1 MLCLDDSIADV
12 FGPPVAALPAPAAPL
27 SAN

>member
-1 MLCLDDSIADV
+1 MLCLDDSIAEV
-12 FGPPVAALPAPAAPL
+12 FGPPVALAAPPAPL